1 MTRRPISQTV
11 ATIPEMTEYKTVAAS
26 QTAKLLGT
34 VGANG
39 DFLGRLVCVV
49 ATAATAQVQITDGAS
64 GTPITVLPNSPGGG
78 VGTYP
83 IPLGIQ
89 SANGGWYVTTAAGV
103 SVVAVGQFT

>member
-11 ATIPEMTEYKTVAAS
+11 ATIPEMTAYQVVAAS
-26 QTAKLLGT
+26 QSAKLLGT

-39 DFLGRLVCVV
+39 DFLDKLVCIV
-49 ATAATAQVQITDGAS
+49 ATAATAQVQINDGAS
-64 GTPITVLPNSPGGG
+64 GSAITVLPNSPGAGI
-78 VGTYP
+78 GTYT